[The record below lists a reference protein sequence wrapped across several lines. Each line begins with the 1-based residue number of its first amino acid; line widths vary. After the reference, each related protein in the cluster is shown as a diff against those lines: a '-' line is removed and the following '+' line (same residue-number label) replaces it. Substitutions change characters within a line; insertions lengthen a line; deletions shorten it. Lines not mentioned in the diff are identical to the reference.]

1 MYEGALGYLQGSEEK
16 VVRLSEPSDP
26 NATVGLKLPVSAG
39 DVTYLI
45 EELYRGRSV
54 VSGVPTKLVLVR
66 WRRPEG
72 PVLRRIGTG
81 VDEQKTSIIALRD
94 IVCMTKEEAT
104 RHYERVLKGGEP
116 LEALYDGELIAK
128 VEERLAQAAEAEK
141 FRL

>member
-1 MYEGALGYLQGSEEK
+1 M
-16 VVRLSEPSDP
+16 
-26 NATVGLKLPVSAG
+26 SAG

-104 RHYERVLKGGEP
+104 RHYESVLKGGEP